1 MERGLPENSTK
12 EYLETIKKQLSDK
25 NAVLDMRIP
34 RTAAFQ
40 SSMND
45 VFRRHMATLQ
55 AKKEAGLSGDELLS
69 NDEERGK
76 VEIEIRR
83 QWRAI
88 IDDYD
93 RVHSPPLLEAYQ
105 RNLGISPNGNENS
118 GPVFASA
125 GPLIGTIVAVA
136 VVCVGVIVLFVLRDR
151 RRKMDDMWM
160 IEKSE
165 IDFIGVVVGRGRFGV
180 VVLAEYKGTEVAVKH
195 IMPEQGKTAL
205 ETGPSP
211 GYNTSSVM
219 EMEPWFHNDLEA
231 NTGEAKTSSRLS
243 ISSEN
248 SRDISVISNMS
259 LCLPRIDH
267 EPRPIPRRQLI
278 DDFKKQMRLLSR
290 LRHPW

>member
-1 MERGLPENSTK
+1 M
-12 EYLETIKKQLSDK
+12 ETIKKQLSDA

-34 RTAAFQ
+34 RSAAFQ

-45 VFRRHMATLQ
+45 VFRRHIATLQ
-55 AKKEAGLSGDELLS
+55 AKKEMGLSGDELLS
-69 NDEERGK
+69 NDEERRK

-83 QWRAI
+83 KWRAI

-93 RVHSPPLLEAYQ
+93 RAHSPPLLEAYQ
-105 RNLGISPNGNENS
+105 RNLGLYSNENEIS
-118 GPVFASA
+118 GPTFASV
-125 GPLIGTIVAVA
+125 GPLIGIIVAVA
-136 VVCVGVIVLFVLRDR
+136 VVCVGAIVFFVLRER

-211 GYNTSSVM
+211 GYNTSSYF
-219 EMEPWFHNDLEA
+219 EMEHWLHNDLEA
-231 NTGEAKTSSRLS
+231 NTAESETPNRLS
-243 ISSEN
+243 ITNES
-248 SRDISVISNMS
+248 SRDISVIYKMS
-259 LCLPRIDH
+259 HCLPQIDN
-267 EPRPIPRRQLI
+267 EARPIPRRQLI